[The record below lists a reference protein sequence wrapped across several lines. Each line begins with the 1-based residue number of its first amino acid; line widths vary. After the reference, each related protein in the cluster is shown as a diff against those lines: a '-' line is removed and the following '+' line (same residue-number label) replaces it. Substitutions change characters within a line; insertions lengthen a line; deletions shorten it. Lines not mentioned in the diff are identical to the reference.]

1 MDLKRKRTNEK
12 EVDAGA
18 AVSVVSIL
26 ANENFTGASAETLQ
40 TGNASALPGSERGN
54 VTAQSRPMDSACT
67 TSAVPLTEGHALS
80 AAMLPIMNE
89 SKQHFFETLRQQQC
103 SYAMDYDCKHGR

>member
-1 MDLKRKRTNEK
+1 MGLKRKRTHEK
-12 EVDAGA
+12 ENDAGA
-18 AVSVVSIL
+18 QVSVVSFE
-26 ANENFTGASAETLQ
+26 ANNIFTGSRADTLQ
-40 TGNASALPGSERGN
+40 TGNASAMSRSERRS